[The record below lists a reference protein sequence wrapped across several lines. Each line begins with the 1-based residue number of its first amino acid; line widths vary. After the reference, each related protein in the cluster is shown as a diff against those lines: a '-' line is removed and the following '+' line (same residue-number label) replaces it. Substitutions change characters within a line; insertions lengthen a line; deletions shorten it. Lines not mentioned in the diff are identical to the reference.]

1 MVVLTGLD
9 LAVLMPTP
17 VCFIENAL
25 DGSLRVNRAA
35 LDILASHHEPV
46 VVVSIVGLYR
56 TGKSY
61 LMNWLAGKTQGFPLG
76 STVQS
81 HTKGIWMWCLPHPL
95 KPNHSL
101 VLLDT
106 EGLGD
111 VSKGDQKNDCWI
123 FALAVLLSSTL
134 VYNSMGTIDQYA
146 LEKLYFVTELTE
158 LIKVKASDDFHED
171 DEIEYLKIFPTFVW
185 CIRDFSLELK
195 IEGKV
200 VNQDDYLEH
209 ALLLKKGNSKK
220 VMEYNLP
227 RQCIRNFFPK
237 RKCFVFVRPVARDLH
252 TVEHIPEQKLDQSF
266 VQECQRFC
274 KYVHE
279 TSQVKCLKGG
289 HVITGR
295 MLGMLA
301 SSYVSAIASGAVP
314 CLDDAVTSMA
324 RIENAAAVREA
335 SDYYRQQMEQLVK
348 MPTETKELSD
358 IHGKC
363 EKEALE
369 VFMQRSFKD
378 QHQEYQQQVVC
389 DLAHQYLDIC
399 QKNQQLSVEKCQGLL
414 QSFSVEMDQKLQE
427 GIYTRPGGYQL
438 YIEDRNLMVSKYH
451 SAPGKGIKAE
461 VILADFLKRKQMEA
475 HAILQAEKKL
485 SEAEKLLASEMEKAT
500 LMEQVNKAREE
511 ELFGLKQL
519 REDERRTN
527 EENLRQMRMKIVEER
542 EEMLKEQEQALE
554 SLMAEQKAVLEKG
567 FQEKAELIEE
577 QIQQLKGQEQQTWAG
592 GFVGIIDF
600 IGILRSI
607 FNAAR
612 AVATSFIGEV
622 EE

>member
-1 MVVLTGLD
+1 MAAPL
-9 LAVLMPTP
+9 
-17 VCFIENAL
+17 CFIENGL
-25 DGSLRVNRAA
+25 DGSLRVNPEA
-35 LDILASHHEPV
+35 LDFLASHNEPV

-61 LMNWLAGKTQGFPLG
+61 LMNWLAGKMQGFSLG

-95 KPNHSL
+95 KSDHSL
-101 VLLDT
+101 MLLDT

-111 VSKGDQKNDCWI
+111 VSKGDQKNDSWI

-146 LEKLYFVTELTE
+146 LEKLYFVTELTD
-158 LIKVKASDDFHED
+158 LIKVKANEDFHED

-185 CIRDFSLELK
+185 CVRDFSLELK
-195 IEGKV
+195 IEGQA
-200 VNQDDYLEH
+200 VNQDEYLEH

-252 TVEHIPEQKLDQSF
+252 TVAHVPEQKLDQSF

-274 KYVHE
+274 NYIHQ
-279 TSQVKCLKGG
+279 TSQLKCLKGG
-289 HVITGR
+289 HIITGR

-301 SSYVSAIASGAVP
+301 DSYVSAISSGAVP

-324 RIENAAAVREA
+324 RIENAAAVRAA
-335 SDYYRQQMEQLVK
+335 SDHYRRQMEQQLVK
-348 MPTETKELSD
+348 MPMETWEISD
-358 IHGKC
+358 IHGVC

-378 QHQEYQQQVVC
+378 QHQDYQKQVVC
-389 DLAHQYLDIC
+389 DLAHHYLDVC
-399 QKNQQLSVEKCQGLL
+399 QKNQQLSVEKCQALL
-414 QSFSVEMDQKLQE
+414 QSLSVEMERKLQE
-427 GIYTRPGGYQL
+427 GIYTRAGGYQF
-438 YIEDRNLMVSKYH
+438 YVADRNAMVSKYQ
-451 SAPGKGIKAE
+451 SAPGKGIQAE
-461 VILADFLKRKQMEA
+461 VVLADFLKRKQVEA
-475 HAILQAEKKL
+475 GTILQAEKKL
-485 SEAEKLLASEMEKAT
+485 SQAEKLLASEAEKAT

-511 ELFGLKQL
+511 ELFCLKQL

-527 EENLRQMRMKIVEER
+527 EENLRQMRIKIAEER
-542 EEMLKEQEQALE
+542 EDMLKEQEQALE

-577 QIQQLKGQEQQTWAG
+577 QIQQLKAQEQQTWTG
-592 GFVGIIDF
+592 GLVGILDF
-600 IGILRSI
+600 MGILRSI

-612 AVATSFIGEV
+612 AFATSLIGEAD
-622 EE
+622 

>member
-1 MVVLTGLD
+1 MSAPL
-9 LAVLMPTP
+9 
-17 VCFIENAL
+17 CFIENGVDGSFRVCPEAL
-25 DGSLRVNRAA
+25 DY
-35 LDILASHHEPV
+35 LASHNEPV

-61 LMNWLAGKTQGFPLG
+61 LMNWLAGKVQGFSLG

-95 KPNHSL
+95 KSNHSL

-111 VSKGDQKNDCWI
+111 VSKGDQKNDSWI
-123 FALAVLLSSTL
+123 FALAVLLSSSL

-158 LIKVKASDDFHED
+158 LIKVKASADFHED

-185 CIRDFSLELK
+185 CVRDFSLELK
-195 IEGKV
+195 IEGQA
-200 VNQDDYLEH
+200 VNQDGYLEH

-237 RKCFVFVRPVARDLH
+237 RKCFVFVRPVSRDLH
-252 TVEHIPEQKLDQSF
+252 TVEHVPEQMLDQSF

-274 KYVHE
+274 KYIHE
-279 TSQVKCLKGG
+279 TSQPKCLQGG
-289 HVITGR
+289 HIITGR
-295 MLGMLA
+295 MLAMLA
-301 SSYVSAIASGAVP
+301 SSYVSAIATGAVP

-324 RIENAAAVREA
+324 RMENAVAVRLA
-335 SDYYRQQMEQLVK
+335 SDHYRQQMEQQVVN
-348 MPTETKELSD
+348 MPMETRELSD
-358 IHGKC
+358 IHGNC
-363 EKEALE
+363 EKEALG

-378 QHQEYQQQVVC
+378 QHQEYQKQVV
-389 DLAHQYLDIC
+389 
-399 QKNQQLSVEKCQGLL
+399 
-414 QSFSVEMDQKLQE
+414 
-427 GIYTRPGGYQL
+427 
-438 YIEDRNLMVSKYH
+438 
-451 SAPGKGIKAE
+451 AE
-461 VILADFLKRKQMEA
+461 VVLADFLKRKQIEA
-475 HAILQAEKKL
+475 NTILQAEKKL
-485 SEAEKLLASEMEKAT
+485 SEAEKLLASEADKAT

-511 ELFGLKQL
+511 ELFQLKQL

-567 FQEKAELIEE
+567 FQEKAELMEE
-577 QIQQLKGQEQQTWAG
+577 QIQQLKHQEQQTWAG
-592 GFVGIIDF
+592 GLVDIIDF
-600 IGILRSI
+600 MGILRSI

-612 AVATSFIGEV
+612 AFATSFIGEPD
-622 EE
+622 

>member
-1 MVVLTGLD
+1 MSAPL
-9 LAVLMPTP
+9 
-17 VCFIENAL
+17 CFIENGL
-25 DGSLRVNRAA
+25 DGSLRVNPEA
-35 LDILASHHEPV
+35 LDHLANHNEPV

-61 LMNWLAGKTQGFPLG
+61 LMNWLAGKVQGFSLG

-95 KPNHSL
+95 KSNHSL
-101 VLLDT
+101 MLLDT

-111 VSKGDQKNDCWI
+111 VSKGDQKNDSWI
-123 FALAVLLSSTL
+123 FALAVLLSSSL

-158 LIKVKASDDFHED
+158 LIKVKASADFHED

-185 CIRDFSLELK
+185 CVRDFSLELK
-195 IEGKV
+195 IEGQV
-200 VNQDDYLEH
+200 VNQDGYLEH

-237 RKCFVFVRPVARDLH
+237 RKCFVFVRPVSRDLH
-252 TVEHIPEQKLDQSF
+252 TVEHVPEQMLDQSF

-274 KYVHE
+274 KYIHE
-279 TSQVKCLKGG
+279 TSQPKCLQGG
-289 HVITGR
+289 HIITGR

-301 SSYVSAIASGAVP
+301 SSYVSAIATGAVP

-324 RIENAAAVREA
+324 RMENAVAVRLA
-335 SDYYRQQMEQLVK
+335 SDHYRQQMEQQVVN
-348 MPTETKELSD
+348 MPMETRELSD
-358 IHGKC
+358 IHGNC
-363 EKEALE
+363 EKEALG

-378 QHQEYQQQVVC
+378 QHQEYQKQVVS
-389 DLAHQYLDIC
+389 DLAHQYLAVC
-399 QKNQQLSVEKCQGLL
+399 QKNQQLSVEKCQVLL
-414 QSFSVEMDQKLQE
+414 QSLSTEMHRKLQE
-427 GIYTRPGGYQL
+427 GVYTLPGGYRL
-438 YIEDRNLMVSKYH
+438 YVTDRNALVSEYH
-451 SAPGKGIKAE
+451 ATPGKGIQAE
-461 VILADFLKRKQMEA
+461 VVLAEFLKRKQIEA
-475 HAILQAEKKL
+475 DTILQAEKKL
-485 SEAEKLLASEMEKAT
+485 SEAEKLLASEADKAT

-511 ELFGLKQL
+511 ELFQLKQL

-527 EENLRQMRMKIVEER
+527 EENLRQMKVKIVEER
-542 EEMLKEQEQALE
+542 EEMLKEQERALE

-567 FQEKAELIEE
+567 FQEKAELMEE
-577 QIQQLKGQEQQTWAG
+577 QIQQLKHQEQQTWAG
-592 GFVGIIDF
+592 GLVDIIDF
-600 IGILRSI
+600 MGILRSI

-612 AVATSFIGEV
+612 AFATSFIGEPD
-622 EE
+622 